1 MRRGLDARRVDP
13 GSRGRAAAA
22 AQSMQRQ
29 DLEIVDCLLPPQVR
43 QVGGRTFSTPR
54 RPTRTTETECRVR
67 GGEWV
72 SYDRA
77 KLETALGIWQAAA
90 ESGDAE
96 AQTVVGEIYEKG
108 LGTAPDYARAA
119 SWYRKAADQGHA
131 RAQFNLG
138 TLYEQGLGVEKDA
151 LQALNLYRSAGGLEG
166 DVGYEEAYRREL
178 EQQRAELEKA
188 IEERDHQIDALEQQI
203 EELERKLEAQ
213 GSASAELTGQIA
225 SLNALLAQL
234 RREREGSQTRLTSL
248 PPSRTR
254 EPSAGRT
261 PDTSAA
267 PADGATPR
275 QLAGLGLGR
284 YYALVIGN
292 QNYRRIEPLVTP
304 INDARRAAQVL
315 KDDYGFAV
323 TVVDDADDVAM
334 LRALNDLNGILKPE
348 DNLLIY
354 YAGHGT
360 RLRSG
365 DRETGYWLPVNAD
378 PPPTDTFW
386 VATEQVTGHLARL
399 PARRVLVVADS
410 CYAGLLSDDPSFLM
424 RQDASRVSLDYVRIR
439 LAEARTAAHFIGRR
453 PAGARY
459 RRRGKLGLCARV
471 SRCAGIEPRCPVGAG
486 AVCAAAEPRQGGSRP
501 HRISPGAGIQ
511 GNQGCRAR
519 DRRLLLRAGERPALS
534 PSAAAVIACGRA
546 GDRGQPGRCEHWRD
560 DSDP

>member
-1 MRRGLDARRVDP
+1 MQQPVPMRRMARRVAGLMLAAWIVVP
-13 GSRGRAAAA
+13 AGGAAAA

-29 DLEIVDCLLPPQVR
+29 DLEIVDCLLPPQIR
-43 QVGGRTFSTPR
+43 QLGGRTFSTPR

-77 KLETALGIWQAAA
+77 RLETALGIWQAAA
-90 ESGDAE
+90 DSGDAE

-108 LGTAPDYARAA
+108 LGTTPDYARAA
-119 SWYRKAADQGHA
+119 SWYRKAADQGNA

-151 LQALNLYRSAGGLEG
+151 LQALNLYRAAGGLAG

-178 EQQRAELEKA
+178 ESQRTELEKA
-188 IEERDHQIDALEQQI
+188 IDERDRQIDALEQQV

-213 GSASAELTGQIA
+213 GSASAELTDQIA

-234 RREREGSQTRLTSL
+234 RREREGSQVRLTSL

-261 PDTSAA
+261 PDTSVAS
-267 PADGATPR
+267 ADGATPR

-292 QNYRRIEPLVTP
+292 QHYRRIESLATP
-304 INDARRAAQVL
+304 INDARRAARVL
-315 KDDYGFAV
+315 KEGYGFTV

-334 LRALNDLNGILKPE
+334 LRALNDLNGILKSD

-360 RLRSG
+360 RLRTG

-386 VATEQVTGHLARL
+386 VANEQVTGHLARL

-439 LAEARTAAHFIGRR
+439 LPKRARLLISSGGDQPVLDEGSQGNSVFARAFLDALESNRDVLSAPALFARLQSRVKAAAARTGFRQVPEFKAI
-453 PAGARY
+453 
-459 RRRGKLGLCARV
+459 K
-471 SRCAGIEPRCPVGAG
+471 GAG
-486 AVCAAAEPRQGGSRP
+486 HEIGDFFFVPVSTRP
-501 HRISPGAGIQ
+501 
-511 GNQGCRAR
+511 
-519 DRRLLLRAGERPALS
+519 
-534 PSAAAVIACGRA
+534 
-546 GDRGQPGRCEHWRD
+546 
-560 DSDP
+560 

>member
-1 MRRGLDARRVDP
+1 MPELRPNDRMP
-13 GSRGRAAAA
+13 GCIAGFILAAWVLAPAGAAAAA

-188 IEERDHQIDALEQQI
+188 IEERDHQIDALERQI

-225 SLNALLAQL
+225 SLNALLAQV

-254 EPSAGRT
+254 EPSAGRA

-275 QLAGLGLGR
+275 QLSGLGLGR

-323 TVVDDADDVAM
+323 TEVDDADDVAM

-354 YAGHGT
+354 YAGHGS

-439 LAEARTAAHFIGRR
+439 LPKRARLLISSGGDQPVLDTGGEGNSVFARAFLDALESNRDVLSAPALFARLQSRVKAAAARTGFRQVPEFKAI
-453 PAGARY
+453 
-459 RRRGKLGLCARV
+459 K
-471 SRCAGIEPRCPVGAG
+471 GAG
-486 AVCAAAEPRQGGSRP
+486 HEIGDFFFVPLSA
-501 HRISPGAGIQ
+501 SP
-511 GNQGCRAR
+511 
-519 DRRLLLRAGERPALS
+519 
-534 PSAAAVIACGRA
+534 
-546 GDRGQPGRCEHWRD
+546 
-560 DSDP
+560 

>member
-1 MRRGLDARRVDP
+1 MPEFTPKDRMRGCAAGLMLAAWILAP
-13 GSRGRAAAA
+13 AGATAAA
-22 AQSMQRQ
+22 AQSMQRK

-108 LGTAPDYARAA
+108 LGTAPDYPRAA

-203 EELERKLEAQ
+203 EELEGKLEAQ

-254 EPSAGRT
+254 EPSPGRT

-275 QLAGLGLGR
+275 ELAGLRLGR

-315 KDDYGFAV
+315 KDDYGFTV

-354 YAGHGT
+354 YAGHGS

-386 VATEQVTGHLARL
+386 VANEQVTGHLARL

-439 LAEARTAAHFIGRR
+439 LPKRARLLISSGGDQPVLDTGGEGNSVFARAFVDALESNRDVLSAPALFARLQSRVKAASARTGFRQVPEFKAI
-453 PAGARY
+453 
-459 RRRGKLGLCARV
+459 K
-471 SRCAGIEPRCPVGAG
+471 GAG
-486 AVCAAAEPRQGGSRP
+486 HEIGDFFFVPVSGRP
-501 HRISPGAGIQ
+501 
-511 GNQGCRAR
+511 
-519 DRRLLLRAGERPALS
+519 
-534 PSAAAVIACGRA
+534 
-546 GDRGQPGRCEHWRD
+546 
-560 DSDP
+560 